1 MTTERATPP
10 AGFDTHAEVR
20 RMTEAGL
27 SEEQGAAMIYA
38 AIAAADARNAELRK
52 ESEIRYAELRKESDT
67 RYAELRKESETRYAE
82 ISRESD
88 ASYADLR
95 KDMAHMGT
103 RIRLWIVVSAGGG
116 VIATVTLLQFL
127 RNWPG

>member
-20 RMTEAGL
+20 RMTDAGL
-27 SEEQGAAMIYA
+27 TEEQGAAAIYA
-38 AIAAADARNAELRK
+38 AIAAADAR
-52 ESEIRYAELRKESDT
+52 YAE
-67 RYAELRKESETRYAE
+67 
-82 ISRESD
+82 
-88 ASYADLR
+88 LR

-103 RIRLWIVVSAGGG
+103 RIRLWIVVSAGGS

>member
-1 MTTERATPP
+1 MTTERVPP
-10 AGFDTHAEVR
+10 PVGFDTHAEVR

-27 SEEQGAAMIYA
+27 TEEQGAAAVYA

-52 ESEIRYAELRKESDT
+52 ESEARYADLSKESDARYAE
-67 RYAELRKESETRYAE
+67 
-82 ISRESD
+82 
-88 ASYADLR
+88 LR

-103 RIRLWIVVSAGGG
+103 RIRLWIVVSAGGS

>member
-20 RMTEAGL
+20 RMTDAGL

-52 ESEIRYAELRKESDT
+52 ESDTRYAELRKESDT
-67 RYAELRKESETRYAE
+67 RYAELR
-82 ISRESD
+82 RESD

-116 VIATVTLLQFL
+116 VIATVTILQFL
-127 RNWPG
+127 RSWPG

>member
-20 RMTEAGL
+20 RMTDAGL
-27 SEEQGAAMIYA
+27 AEEQGAAAVYA
-38 AIAAADARNAELRK
+38 AIAAADARNAELRN
-52 ESEIRYAELRKESDT
+52 
-67 RYAELRKESETRYAE
+67 
-82 ISRESD
+82 
-88 ASYADLR
+88 
-95 KDMAHMGT
+95 DMAHMGT
-103 RIRLWIVVSAGGG
+103 RIRLWIVVSAGGS

>member
-20 RMTEAGL
+20 RMTGAGL
-27 SEEQGAAMIYA
+27 TEEQGAAAIYA

-52 ESEIRYAELRKESDT
+52 ESDARYAE
-67 RYAELRKESETRYAE
+67 
-82 ISRESD
+82 
-88 ASYADLR
+88 LR
-95 KDMAHMGT
+95 KDMAHMST
-103 RIRLWIVVSAGGG
+103 RIRLWIAISAGGS